1 MEEKNDYNLMNA
13 IREEDTPPGSYK
25 IALRS
30 ITRKEFRIDYWTGSF
45 LMTCLAYLAIS
56 GILLFYYFEQGNP
69 YGSTVHIINNVY
81 FGEILLNSHLLM
93 AYAMVVLVY
102 VHMFRNYFVGAY
114 KGKFRWLQ
122 WILGVLLFVL
132 VYAESIMGYLLS
144 ETYIGVSAMHVMELL
159 VQRSA
164 MGRLSPVLS
173 NWMISLLVGDGT
185 TPSTV
190 AHLLALHVAIVGGL
204 IFIVAFLH
212 FFLFERSGP
221 FNLSDKKEKP
231 VEKKYYPWYPV
242 NLIYTLFTSLIFVS
256 IILILSALFIQ
267 VLPPA
272 YGSLQYGLLP
282 FPDWY
287 IMPVYKLMD
296 LAGYGLSTGGVPL
309 VTFFLISLLF
319 IPFIDR
325 YKSKGA
331 LERPMITVFGV
342 FYLIALFVMALWG
355 YAQPGLTQTRLLTMA
370 MWWGITFISFLTVYA
385 MRFAK
390 KDLMK
395 IDG

>member
-1 MEEKNDYNLMNA
+1 
-13 IREEDTPPGSYK
+13 
-25 IALRS
+25 
-30 ITRKEFRIDYWTGSF
+30 
-45 LMTCLAYLAIS
+45 
-56 GILLFYYFEQGNP
+56 
-69 YGSTVHIINNVY
+69 
-81 FGEILLNSHLLM
+81 M